1 MTANELRNK
10 SSEELENDLRDFKDT
25 AFNIKFR
32 RILGQLEDTSQL
44 KKVKKDIARI
54 HTILRLRELGIEES
68 PVTSDRMDKTVAVE
82 IVRTYQ
88 HPLYKKIV
96 RRSTKILAHDEQN
109 ECNVGDL
116 VQVVE
121 VRPVSRRKRW
131 KVREIVS
138 KTESIDA

>member
-1 MTANELRNK
+1 MDKHQRGNRKIRTG
-10 SSEELENDLRDFKDT
+10 T
-25 AFNIKFR
+25 
-32 RILGQLEDTSQL
+32 
-44 KKVKKDIARI
+44 
-54 HTILRLRELGIEES
+54 
-68 PVTSDRMDKTVAVE
+68 VTSDRMDKTVAVE

-131 KVREIVS
+131 KVNQVVS
-138 KTESIDA
+138 KIESIDV